1 MKCALTGFV
10 VILALVIQT
19 VNADS
24 LQMPDQSSQSSSVSI
39 EIPPRG
45 MTMTSVEEHFGEPE
59 TKNEPIGD
67 PPITI
72 WQYSNYTVYFEYQHV
87 IHTVVNKS

>member
-1 MKCALTGFV
+1 MKRILMGSVIALM
-10 VILALVIQT
+10 LAL
-19 VNADS
+19 
-24 LQMPDQSSQSSSVSI
+24 SSQTTIAETLTMPNKSSSMSI

-59 TKNEPIGD
+59 SKNEPIGE
-67 PPITI
+67 PPITV
-72 WQYSNYTVYFEYQHV
+72 WQYSTYTVYFEYQHV

>member
-1 MKCALTGFV
+1 MKSVLIGS
-10 VILALVIQT
+10 VIALVLAIEP
-19 VNADS
+19 VFADS
-24 LQMPDQSSQSSSVSI
+24 LQMPEQSGQSSAVSI

-59 TKNEPIGD
+59 AKNEPIGE

>member
-1 MKCALTGFV
+1 MNRILLGSIVALMFLYQSVCADT
-10 VILALVIQT
+10 
-19 VNADS
+19 
-24 LQMPDQSSQSSSVSI
+24 LQIPNNRSSTISI

-45 MTMTSVEEHFGEPE
+45 MTMTIVEEHFGEPE
-59 TKNEPIGD
+59 SKKEPIGE

-72 WQYSNYTVYFEYQHV
+72 WEYSNYTVYFEYKHV

>member
-1 MKCALTGFV
+1 MKGILVGSVIVLTLSFQS
-10 VILALVIQT
+10 IFAETI
-19 VNADS
+19 
-24 LQMPDQSSQSSSVSI
+24 QMPSESSSISI

-59 TKNEPIGD
+59 SKNDAIGD
-67 PPITI
+67 PPITV
-72 WQYSNYTVYFEYQHV
+72 WEYSNYTVYFEYQHV